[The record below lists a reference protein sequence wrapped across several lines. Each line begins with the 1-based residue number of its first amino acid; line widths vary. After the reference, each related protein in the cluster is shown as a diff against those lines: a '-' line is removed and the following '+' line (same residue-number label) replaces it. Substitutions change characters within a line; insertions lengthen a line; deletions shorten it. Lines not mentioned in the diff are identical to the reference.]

1 LGGHNKGGLVLLMRN
16 TIKLTGVVKDRCSF
30 GEHVTCILN
39 DIFRMVLV
47 YRRPEGQTA
56 SDFDAA
62 M

>member
-1 LGGHNKGGLVLLMRN
+1 MRN
-16 TIKLTGVVKDRCSF
+16 TIKLTGLGKDRFSF
-30 GEHVTCILN
+30 GEHITCILN